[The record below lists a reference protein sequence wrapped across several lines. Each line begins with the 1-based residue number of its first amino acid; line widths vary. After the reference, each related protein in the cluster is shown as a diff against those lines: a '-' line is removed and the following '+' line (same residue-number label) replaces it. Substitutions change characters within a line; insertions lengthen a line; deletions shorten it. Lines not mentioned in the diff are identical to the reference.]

1 MAEGECGCGGGQL
14 GPDGFSVPV
23 MTAAGTSKL
32 EARRRAVEG
41 TRRAHEARAARD
53 KANIDDTTHF
63 LYEVGKVAEVEVWK
77 IQRLAQ
83 LREQVD
89 AEAAKRV
96 ATHRARAGAAV
107 ARMQGRGETLTTI
120 AARTDVG
127 IGIVRTMV
135 RHAPKDET
143 STPCSGS
150 DALGGGGAQR
160 GGEPAGV
167 AGSGAT
173 EPDAATA

>member
-1 MAEGECGCGGGQL
+1 MDGECGCGGGTS
-14 GPDGFSVPV
+14 GPARFSVSV

-32 EARRRAVEG
+32 EARRRAVEA
-41 TRRAHEARAARD
+41 TRRANEARAARD
-53 KANIDDTTHF
+53 KANIDDATNF

-77 IQRLAQ
+77 KERLAQ

-96 ATHRARAGAAV
+96 ATHRGKAGAAV

-127 IGIVRTMV
+127 IGIVRAML
-135 RHAPKDET
+135 RHAPKGEK
-143 STPCSGS
+143 STPSNGS
-150 DALGGGGAQR
+150 HAVFGGGEVGV
-160 GGEPAGV
+160 EPGGV
-167 AGSGAT
+167 AYPGAD
-173 EPDAATA
+173 EPDAASA